1 MMAPSPSIRPA
12 RAGALPAI
20 VPGGACR
27 FGVPLANVE
36 VPLAPVDIARVTEAD
51 IYEDAVVIYAA
62 DRPVVSLT
70 VDSAIGLAR
79 AVLETYRQS
88 PDATA

>member
-1 MMAPSPSIRPA
+1 MTVPA
-12 RAGALPAI
+12 S

-36 VPLAPVDIARVTEAD
+36 VPLAPEPVARVTEAD
-51 IYEDAVVIYAA
+51 IYEDAMVLYAD

-79 AVLETYRQS
+79 AVLETY
-88 PDATA
+88 AVT